1 MKGKIALVVGGA
13 AGYVLG
19 ARAGRERYEQIVRQA
34 KALWE
39 NPQVQEAASRA
50 PGQAQKVAA
59 TATSKLGGQLGA
71 QHRGSGVTPPK
82 DTYPNADAPLDD
94 LGP

>member
-1 MKGKIALVVGGA
+1 MKGKIALVIGGA

-19 ARAGRERYEQIVRQA
+19 ARAGHERYEQIVRQA
-34 KALWE
+34 KALWQ

-50 PGQAQKVAA
+50 PGSAQKVAEAA
-59 TATSKLGGQLGA
+59 TAKLGA
-71 QHRGSGVTPPK
+71 RHRDSTGVTPPRE
-82 DTYPNADAPLDD
+82 TYPNADAPLGD